1 MIDKDII
8 RILIKVSPESKI
20 DGCWEWAGAKN
31 SHGYGKLADG
41 NGGWVFAH
49 RAAWVAANG
58 EISAGNEVCHECDN
72 PGCVN
77 PDHLFLGTHAE
88 NMADCKNKGRAACN
102 EGNKNPNAKL
112 TESDVIK
119 IRSSKMSAKI
129 LAEKYGVST
138 TLIYYIKKRL
148 AWCHVP
154 EQADN
159 ASELMVLE

>member
-1 MIDKDII
+1 MTFPICPKGDLTFGQSYRCKNCDYT
-8 RILIKVSPESKI
+8 SEDHTQESTI
-20 DGCWEWAGAKN
+20 PCPPFD
-31 SHGYGKLADG
+31 ADQIVQDFLVA
-41 NGGWVFAH
+41 NPAFALQ
-49 RAAWVAANG
+49 
-58 EISAGNEVCHECDN
+58 S
-72 PGCVN
+72 GCVN

-88 NMADCKNKGRAACN
+88 NMTDCKNKGRAACN

-159 ASELMVLE
+159 ASELMVLD